1 MKGFMPF
8 SDYVKGKAYGS
19 RILKSAFLKPLTNT
33 LKDHSVEWKPVT
45 FDSIDHPEYDQF
57 AFKTRFG
64 EFNIFLGAYAH
75 TKRFVGLE
83 LIYPAVV
90 SNPIH
95 IITLP
100 DNLEKIKNKEA
111 LKDLRGLVVDAEFY
125 DDFSARKIKEL
136 NVVHVAT
143 SLEAYEKLFTEQ
155 ADYILGG
162 LYYNRIMSSR
172 YGLDSFLSYSKKP
185 LFKIPVF
192 VALSKTTPKFSLYK
206 KALEKAFSDPKFGN
220 DVKAEILQI
229 VEDELAKNAGI
240 VPPSFTQKAEEEV
253 EDSLESQQKPHGRVI
268 EQKVKT
274 KSFDE
279 VLEGI

>member
-1 MKGFMPF
+1 
-8 SDYVKGKAYGS
+8 
-19 RILKSAFLKPLTNT
+19 
-33 LKDHSVEWKPVT
+33 
-45 FDSIDHPEYDQF
+45 
-57 AFKTRFG
+57 
-64 EFNIFLGAYAH
+64 
-75 TKRFVGLE
+75 
-83 LIYPAVV
+83 
-90 SNPIH
+90 
-95 IITLP
+95 
-100 DNLEKIKNKEA
+100 
-111 LKDLRGLVVDAEFY
+111 
-125 DDFSARKIKEL
+125 
-136 NVVHVAT
+136 
-143 SLEAYEKLFTEQ
+143 
-155 ADYILGG
+155 
-162 LYYNRIMSSR
+162 
-172 YGLDSFLSYSKKP
+172 